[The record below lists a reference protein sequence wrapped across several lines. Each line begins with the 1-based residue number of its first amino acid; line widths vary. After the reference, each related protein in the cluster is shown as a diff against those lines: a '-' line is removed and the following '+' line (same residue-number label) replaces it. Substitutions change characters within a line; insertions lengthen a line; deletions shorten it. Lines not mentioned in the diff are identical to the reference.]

1 MQPHHYIGLDL
12 GQPGAF
18 TAWAVVERSV
28 TEETEPVYALRHL
41 DRFALGTP
49 FTRILQEVGSLIAK
63 LPSEENYPT
72 LLIDQTGVG
81 KPVVD
86 LFRRTP
92 MRANITPVCI
102 TAGQQAST
110 QEDGTRLVPK
120 VELVS
125 CLQVL
130 LQGRRLRVA
139 RDLPAA
145 QKLARE
151 LQNFRMKVTLTTGD
165 NLGAWRE
172 NQHDDLVLAVALA
185 CWMAEREPTWGPNA
199 FSFGGKS
206 VMADAPPCESDSDD
220 SEEDW

>member
-1 MQPHHYIGLDL
+1 M
-12 GQPGAF
+12 
-18 TAWAVVERSV
+18 VERSV
-28 TEETEPVYALRHL
+28 AEETEPVYALRHL

-49 FTRILQEVGSLIAK
+49 FTRIADDVGRLVGRLS
-63 LPSEENYPT
+63 SEEHYPT

-81 KPVVD
+81 KPLVD
-86 LFRRTP
+86 LFRRSP
-92 MRANITPVCI
+92 MRANITAVCI

-130 LQGRRLRVA
+130 LQGRRFRVA

-151 LQNFRMKVTLTTGD
+151 LQNFRMKVTLSTGD

-172 NQHDDLVLAVALA
+172 NQHDDLVFAVALA
-185 CWMAEREPTWGPNA
+185 CWMAEREPPWGPNA
-199 FSFGGKS
+199 FSSGGKS
-206 VMADAPPCESDSDD
+206 LMADAPDCVSDSDD
-220 SEEDW
+220 DDDSTETWWKGY